1 MLSAR
6 VCLLTPHLLLV
17 LVQLSPAGG
26 HRTTGPRVSA
36 SAGNAPTCAG
46 REVFWPLIYRRGKGG
61 DRPCPRLY
69 CLVPCGPLGK
79 VAEIKFHCSS
89 PPPLRLFLQYRLP
102 RPVTS
107 GFSFPN
113 FSRVFSFKIPPQHQ
127 APPRSVGARPWLEQ
141 SFPMVSLRWS
151 PCWRS
156 WQAEGVCVCVCVGR
170 ITGGGRLLCLESF
183 RLPVSHTRTL
193 CCCCCFKKQSLL
205 VKPTADNFNAPS
217 CRPGPG
223 GVVGVGSCGEVG
235 RAAQYSRISSPWVG
249 SVEPW
254 SDWSF

>member
-89 PPPLRLFLQYRLP
+89 PPPPAFSCSTDSHDLSPVGFLSR
-102 RPVTS
+102 TS
-107 GFSFPN
+107 PESFP
-113 FSRVFSFKIPPQHQ
+113 SRSRPNTRRLLGRWELGLGWSR
-127 APPRSVGARPWLEQ
+127 ASLWCRCTGPRAGVLGR
-141 SFPMVSLRWS
+141 R
-151 PCWRS
+151 R
-156 WQAEGVCVCVCVGR
+156 VCVSVCVW
-170 ITGGGRLLCLESF
+170 GG
-183 RLPVSHTRTL
+183 
-193 CCCCCFKKQSLL
+193 
-205 VKPTADNFNAPS
+205 
-217 CRPGPG
+217 
-223 GVVGVGSCGEVG
+223 
-235 RAAQYSRISSPWVG
+235 
-249 SVEPW
+249 
-254 SDWSF
+254 